1 MEENEGNPNLE
12 LSENLFSILNHKVGI
27 SYKKT
32 FCLLYCSNQMVR
44 LLQILLHKIYEVV
57 YHQSDNHKFMKKNSK
72 VIYYII

>member
-1 MEENEGNPNLE
+1 
-12 LSENLFSILNHKVGI
+12 
-27 SYKKT
+27 
-32 FCLLYCSNQMVR
+32 MVR